1 MRKNSMLIGAILLW
15 IVNIYGIFISTLF
28 QPVSVVLLVFAIL
41 VILTSIYIELNK
53 RRVLVEGYRI

>member
-1 MRKNSMLIGAILLW
+1 MLIGAILLW